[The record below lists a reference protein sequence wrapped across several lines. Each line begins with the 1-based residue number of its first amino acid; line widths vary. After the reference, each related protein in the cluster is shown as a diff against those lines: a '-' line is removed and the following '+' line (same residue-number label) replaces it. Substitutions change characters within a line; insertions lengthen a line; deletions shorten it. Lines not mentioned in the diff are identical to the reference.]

1 MDRSYDNLIWRVF
14 YSFLFQ
20 SKKYLFMILGHFKIV
35 ELLSELLPN
44 ICPKDHLG
52 DTPLHLA
59 ARSGHLS
66 IVKYF
71 MGRVEEKHP
80 KNSFGYTPLHK
91 ASRKGHLQVVGYLS
105 DNFIPNDDMRNVWG
119 ETPLSYLP

>member
-20 SKKYLFMILGHFKIV
+20 SKKYLFMILGHLKIV
-35 ELLSELLPN
+35 ELLSEMLPN

-91 ASRKGHLQVVGYLS
+91 G
-105 DNFIPNDDMRNVWG
+105 
-119 ETPLSYLP
+119 